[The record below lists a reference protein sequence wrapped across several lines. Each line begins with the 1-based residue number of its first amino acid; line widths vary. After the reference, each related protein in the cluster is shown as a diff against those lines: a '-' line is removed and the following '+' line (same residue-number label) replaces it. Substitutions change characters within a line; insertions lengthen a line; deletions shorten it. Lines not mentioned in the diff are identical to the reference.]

1 MFGKCYECLLLPFHC
16 SLKQQ
21 RFIDSKNA
29 IARNFREPVDFF
41 LTTEPQDGQGNLL
54 EGPWKP
60 LVPPAL
66 SVGQINT
73 HAHVSL
79 IVVSHRIKLIDK
91 QYDFQIQLLGWSL
104 WNTLLLE
111 KGFSYQKRLG
121 GYNIT
126 HLSFYKCIPRGL
138 ECTSG
143 HTGNEGQSQD

>member
-1 MFGKCYECLLLPFHC
+1 MFGKCYDCLLLPFHC
-16 SLKQQ
+16 SLQKQ

-29 IARNFREPVDFF
+29 IARNFREPVDYF
-41 LTTEPQDGQGNLL
+41 LTTESQDGKGNLL
-54 EGPWKP
+54 EGPLMP

-66 SVGQINT
+66 TVGQINT
-73 HAHVSL
+73 HAYASL

-91 QYDFQIQLLGWSL
+91 HYGFQIQLLGWSL

-111 KGFSYQKRLG
+111 KGSSYPKRLG
-121 GYNIT
+121 GYSIT

-138 ECTSG
+138 ACTSG